1 MKKFLVLLSS
11 IAFIA
16 VISFATANAQEPE
29 KKAEKAK
36 TEKCSQ
42 EKTEKC
48 SQEKS
53 KKCPSACEKKA
64 AEEKKKPA
72 RPAGEEEKKK

>member
-1 MKKFLVLLSS
+1 MKKFLVLFSS

-16 VISFATANAQEPE
+16 VISLATANAQEPE

-36 TEKCSQ
+36 TEN
-42 EKTEKC
+42 C

-53 KKCPSACEKKA
+53 KKCPGACEKKA

>member
-1 MKKFLVLLSS
+1 MKKLLVLLSS

-16 VISFATANAQEPE
+16 VISLASANAQEPE

-42 EKTEKC
+42 ARTEKC
-48 SQEKS
+48 STEKS
-53 KKCPSACEKKA
+53 KNCPGACEKKA
-64 AEEKKKPA
+64 AEEKKK
-72 RPAGEEEKKK
+72 EKK